1 MDLQGISPSAA
12 LAVECEQRF
21 QANLHALSRIAPE
34 VAEIVRETVVVVTC
48 LQRSRD
54 GSIACRLETAAG
66 DRRWVGGSVIPRWAA
81 AQVLAPG
88 ATGGLSA
95 SASPVPLA
103 ACPPVQAN
111 RTRAGKP
118 PVARVLARLDL
129 PEAGSLFLA
138 PFDGGYT
145 LNALLDATHA
155 HQDVFVLEHDPD
167 LFAGTLMVTDL
178 QRAFVCGRVRFFLGP
193 GLGEQVAAHLREH
206 PWDAAPEHLIT
217 TSTVPE
223 TVALY
228 RSEVALAERLVA
240 EANRH
245 GPGTSHAA

>member
-12 LAVECEQRF
+12 LAVECERRF
-21 QANLHALSRIAPE
+21 QANLRALSRIAPD
-34 VAEIVRETVVVVTC
+34 VAEIVCETVVVVTC
-48 LQRSRD
+48 LLHSRD

-81 AQVLAPG
+81 DQVLGQRRIRDTPSGTRDAPK
-88 ATGGLSA
+88 T
-95 SASPVPLA
+95 ASPAPLSH
-103 ACPPVQAN
+103 PPRGA
-111 RTRAGKP
+111 
-118 PVARVLARLDL
+118 LARLDL

-145 LNALLDATHA
+145 LNALLDATHE
-155 HQDVFVLEHDPD
+155 HQDVFVLERDPD
-167 LFAGTLMVTDL
+167 LFAGTLMVTDVR
-178 QRAFVCGRVRFFLGP
+178 RAFGCGRVRVFLGSR
-193 GLGEQVAAHLREH
+193 LGEQVATYFRTH
-206 PWDAAPEHLIT
+206 PWDTVPEHLIT

-228 RSEVALAERLVA
+228 RSEVALAERLAA